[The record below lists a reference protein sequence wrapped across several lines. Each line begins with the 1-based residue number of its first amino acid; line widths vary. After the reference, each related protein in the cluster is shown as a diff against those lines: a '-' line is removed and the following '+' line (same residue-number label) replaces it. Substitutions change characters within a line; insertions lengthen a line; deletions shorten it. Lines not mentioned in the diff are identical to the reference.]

1 MPTEEYETLCH
12 LGGMDVARTRDFTA
26 LAIGAIIHT
35 EQPIR
40 VRVQPDPNQEPRF
53 MDISNR
59 LLLKRLRVW
68 DHMAY
73 PIIAQDVKQE
83 IRQYSTFLKLGID
96 ATSEVALAEFIQRS
110 GVPVE
115 PLKYTQQLKHEMV
128 TDLRFFMAN
137 KLFILPKS
145 AKGGSLER
153 ELKAQE
159 LVSKGTASPK
169 YDKPSGT
176 HDDRFQATAIL
187 NHIAKPRLLGMV
199 DLGVYRI

>member
-1 MPTEEYETLCH
+1 MSEYETLCH

-35 EQPIR
+35 KEPIKL
-40 VRVQPDPNQEPRF
+40 RVQPDPTQEPRF
-53 MDISNR
+53 MTISNR
-59 LLLKRLRVW
+59 LILKRLRVW
-68 DHMAY
+68 PHLAY
-73 PIIAQDVKQE
+73 PIIAQDVKTE
-83 IRQYSTFLKLGID
+83 VSQYSTFLKLGID
-96 ATSEVALAEFIQRS
+96 ATSEVALSEFIQRS
-110 GVPVE
+110 GVPIE

-159 LVSKGTASPK
+159 LVSKGTANPK